1 MMTQHQTTAAENI
14 SSAIRCLFEAAE
26 LTEGTLTELGRK
38 HFTSILLQ
46 VGAHMEQARIKI

>member
-1 MMTQHQTTAAENI
+1 MMTQQQTTAAEHI